1 MESEVSIE
9 AGSASLDTRNWINC
23 FLCQSTTSESLVNP
37 SLNTRLKQ
45 HPEELDVTLRGVI
58 NNIETLKHF
67 GDFPSDIDVDD
78 IFAGVTDVNDIVNL
92 LKSNNVVWHKGCKSK
107 VDNQKV
113 KRAQVK
119 RAKAHDIVS
128 TSPVKTCRLS
138 NECSGQVQAE
148 ASQLCL
154 LCEKAGGKSLRRA
167 ATFGLDDKV
176 RRCATIIGDKTL
188 IRKLSSGDM
197 VAIDAVYHLKCL
209 AKLYRQAAS
218 IESTEDEENYQIS
231 FLKAQ
236 TFADLISHMESQRGT
251 LVVFKMADIATL
263 YSDRLVSLGVDGYYV
278 HTTRL
283 RNQVT
288 AAMPDLIEVKTPS
301 ERIDLAFDEDVS
313 PALQQISESCE
324 SDVMLLVK
332 AAKILRRHVLNMK
345 YGFTGSFSH
354 ESETI
359 AVPPI
364 LLSFQ
369 KMLLKGPGI
378 LKGEFQVSDVGHV
391 PAAALSIS
399 QLVV

>member
-1 MESEVSIE
+1 MENLLGLHHVISIRMFLSIALQVLIMENEVHIE
-9 AGSASLDTRNWINC
+9 AGNASLDRRNWKNC
-23 FLCQSTTSESLVNP
+23 FLCQSTTSDSLVNP

-45 HPEELDVTLRGVI
+45 HPDELDATLRGI
-58 NNIETLKHF
+58 ISNIETLKHF

-78 IFAGVTDVNDIVNL
+78 MFAGVTDVNDIVNL
-92 LKSNNVVWHKGCKSK
+92 LKSNTVVWHKGCKSK

-119 RAKAHDIVS
+119 RAKAHDIVI
-128 TSPVKTCRLS
+128 TSPVKTRRLS

-154 LCEKAGGKSLRRA
+154 LCEKAGGKSLRSA
-167 ATFGLDDKV
+167 ETFGLDDKV
-176 RRCATIIGDKTL
+176 RRCATKIGDKTL

-209 AKLYRQAAS
+209 TKLYRQAAC
-218 IESTEDEENYQIS
+218 IESTEDEENYQIR

-236 TFADLISHMESQRGT
+236 AFAELISHRESQRGT

-263 YSDRLVSLGVDGYYV
+263 YSDRLVSLGVDGYV

-288 AAMPDLIEVKTPS
+288 TAMPDIIAVKTPS

-313 PALQQISESCE
+313 HALQEMESCE

-345 YGFTGSFSH
+345 YEFTGSFSH
-354 ESETI
+354 ESETKF
-359 AVPPI
+359 VN
-364 LLSFQ
+364 LLN
-369 KMLLKGPGI
+369 I
-378 LKGEFQVSDVGHV
+378 
-391 PAAALSIS
+391 
-399 QLVV
+399 